1 MPYYISVIQCPCDE
15 TAVADMRMMRKSAG
29 QLAWS
34 RLPSTLR
41 ALASMGRK
49 EELTPPQS
57 CPLTLT
63 PPHTRQTQTHITCIL
78 THITK

>member
-1 MPYYISVIQCPCDE
+1 MPHYISVIQCPCDE
-15 TAVADMRMMRKSAG
+15 TAVADMRMVRKSAG

-34 RLPSTLR
+34 RLLSTLR